1 MIRQS
6 PLYDVLSILDSFN
19 SAFNQST
26 RLPLQSTRSG
36 SGSNGELTMGMLVDC
51 YATGDHAVVLAAM
64 PGIHPEDANV
74 SVDKDTLTITG
85 KVSGERK
92 QQDEK
97 GNPVAWY
104 LSEIPRG
111 SFERRITLPFPIDE
125 ERVEAQF
132 SNGMLRIV
140 LPKLEASKPRK
151 VSLQVMESRFPE
163 IAVESGQGNQ
173 DGETE
178 STRPEKQKTA

>member
-19 SAFNQST
+19 QAT
-26 RLPLQSTRSG
+26 RLPSQSGRSG
-36 SGSNGELTMGMLVDC
+36 AGSNGEVASGMLIDC
-51 YATGDHAVVLAAM
+51 YATSDHAVVLAAL
-64 PGIHPEDANV
+64 PGIHPDDANV
-74 SVDKDTLTITG
+74 SVDKDTLTISG
-85 KVSGERK
+85 SISGERK
-92 QQDEK
+92 QQDEQ
-97 GNPVAWY
+97 GDPVAWY
-104 LSEIPRG
+104 LAEIPRG

-125 ERVEAQF
+125 DNVEAQF

-163 IAVESGQGNQ
+163 IAVESGKDRQ
-173 DGETE
+173 E
-178 STRPEKQKTA
+178 SQKKAQSTK

>member
-26 RLPLQSTRSG
+26 RLPLQSTRST
-36 SGSNGELTMGMLVDC
+36 SSSNGELTMGMLVDC
-51 YATGDHAVVLAAM
+51 YATNDHAVVLAAM
-64 PGIHPEDANV
+64 PGIHPDDANV

-85 KVSGERK
+85 SVSGERK

-97 GNPVAWY
+97 GDPVAWY

-163 IAVESGQGNQ
+163 IAVGSGQGSSK
-173 DGETE
+173 E
-178 STRPEKQKTA
+178 SGTSEKQQKNE

>member
-26 RLPLQSTRSG
+26 RLPLQSTRST

-51 YATGDHAVVLAAM
+51 YATNDHAVVLAAM
-64 PGIHPEDANV
+64 PGIHPDDANV

-85 KVSGERK
+85 SVSGERK

-97 GNPVAWY
+97 GDPVAWY

-163 IAVESGQGNQ
+163 IAVESGQGSSK
-173 DGETE
+173 E
-178 STRPEKQKTA
+178 SGTSEKQQKSE

>member
-19 SAFNQST
+19 SAFNQAT
-26 RLPLQSTRSG
+26 RLPLQSNRST
-36 SGSNGELTMGMLVDC
+36 SSSNGDLTMGMLVDC
-51 YATGDHAVVLAAM
+51 YATNDHAVVLAAM
-64 PGIHPEDANV
+64 PGIHPDDASV

-97 GNPVAWY
+97 GDPVSWY
-104 LSEIPRG
+104 LAEVPRG
-111 SFERRITLPFPIDE
+111 SFERSITLPFPIDE
-125 ERVEAQF
+125 EGVEAQF
-132 SNGMLRIV
+132 SNGMLRVV

-163 IAVESGQGNQ
+163 ITVGSGQGSK
-173 DGETE
+173 EE
-178 STRPEKQKTA
+178 SGTSNKQRKSE

>member
-36 SGSNGELTMGMLVDC
+36 SSSNGELTMGMLVDC

-85 KVSGERK
+85 NVSGERK

-97 GNPVAWY
+97 GDPVAWY

-163 IAVESGQGNQ
+163 IAVESGQSNQ

-178 STRPEKQKTA
+178 STRSEKQKTA